1 MSNHPIEK
9 VLVVADEHESALLSQ
24 EELLQPEQALKV
36 QMVGRFIHQKEIWFL
51 HQKTRQRHAH
61 APTTR
66 ELLYRPLKIRTPE
79 AHATQDRFGTRL
91 QLIAARDLQFI
102 LYDTHPPYEIT
113 DVPVSTSITNRCLL
127 TQPVQLLFRPQ
138 DLRIRFKYLIPNT
151 HPGDLL
157 YLLGQETHP
166 QSLPSRH
173 AAGLCPLLSV
183 IDGEFV
189 DVEGNVLAT
198 DLGVHLLC
206 MTVHIRPGGFRILPG
221 LLNASAHGPVH
232 ALSRLYTQGAAY
244 GDTPQG
250 NGMSSCGLPP
260 IPQITE
266 ADQAEFRIGES
277 TLMDYHTSFHP
288 PCRHCRHDLVK
299 GHGDGL

>member
-173 AAGLCPLLSV
+173 AAGICPFLFRQDPKKCGFPRTIGTNQAYAHARLDVKGSGPEHSFRPVTLPESAHSSSARIRRSV
-183 IDGEFV
+183 VFP
-189 DVEGNVLAT
+189 AP
-198 DLGVHLLC
+198 LGPIKP
-206 MTVHIRPGGFRILPG
+206 MRMPG
-221 LLNASAHGPVH
+221 L
-232 ALSRLYTQGAAY
+232 T
-244 GDTPQG
+244 
-250 NGMSSCGLPP
+250 
-260 IPQITE
+260 
-266 ADQAEFRIGES
+266 
-277 TLMDYHTSFHP
+277 
-288 PCRHCRHDLVK
+288 
-299 GHGDGL
+299 

>member
-157 YLLGQETHP
+157 YLLGRKPTRNP
-166 QSLPSRH
+166 FRPVTLPESAHSSSARIRRSVVFP
-173 AAGLCPLLSV
+173 APLGP
-183 IDGEFV
+183 IKP
-189 DVEGNVLAT
+189 
-198 DLGVHLLC
+198 
-206 MTVHIRPGGFRILPG
+206 MRMPG
-221 LLNASAHGPVH
+221 L
-232 ALSRLYTQGAAY
+232 T
-244 GDTPQG
+244 
-250 NGMSSCGLPP
+250 
-260 IPQITE
+260 
-266 ADQAEFRIGES
+266 
-277 TLMDYHTSFHP
+277 
-288 PCRHCRHDLVK
+288 
-299 GHGDGL
+299 